1 MLKWMWEEQS
11 HCTLSLLIEQEEPS
25 PSLLANPPG
34 RAQAGFS
41 QQAALCLQ
49 EPAQRQESGGVCPAV
64 PAALAQEGCLLY
76 PCLTQEK
83 TARLWPAPI

>member
-34 RAQAGFS
+34 RA
-41 QQAALCLQ
+41 
-49 EPAQRQESGGVCPAV
+49 
-64 PAALAQEGCLLY
+64 
-76 PCLTQEK
+76 
-83 TARLWPAPI
+83 